1 MGLEKKTVTIRGE
14 SFPQMG
20 LEKKNGNNTK
30 RIMPEN
36 AVGIKKRE
44 QYEADCSREK
54 ENSNEWGANARI

>member
-30 RIMPEN
+30 RIVPVNKAGEE
-36 AVGIKKRE
+36 KR
-44 QYEADCSREK
+44 
-54 ENSNEWGANARI
+54 